1 MAPAAAGAVE
11 GSSRS
16 RRMRSALQTGP
27 VEVGGVREWQPP
39 PGQPGEGMI
48 IETSRGDVRAILH
61 EARSDTGRGIV
72 WVWGVRGGF
81 DGPADSV
88 YRSLAEELRD
98 EVTSLRVDYH
108 HPTAFD
114 ECVHDALAGVAY
126 LGERGCEIV
135 ALVGQSLGGAVVI
148 AAAPRSPLVR
158 AVVALSS
165 QTLGAGNAADV
176 SPVPLLLIHG
186 ENDRNLPVQC
196 SRLIYEWA
204 EEPKELVIY
213 PGAGHGLRQCK
224 DEVRGLLRGWLIEK
238 LAVPDNSQGGSDA

>member
-1 MAPAAAGAVE
+1 MASSEAGAI
-11 GSSRS
+11 GRSSRVRPAS
-16 RRMRSALQTGP
+16 RTWP

-39 PGQPGEGMI
+39 PGQPGEGVV

-61 EARSDTGRGIV
+61 EAKSQAGTAIV

-98 EVTSLRVDYH
+98 GVTSLRVDYR
-108 HPTAFD
+108 HPTVFD

-126 LGERGCEIV
+126 LGERGCKNL
-135 ALVGQSLGGAVVI
+135 AMVGHSLGGAVVI
-148 AAAPRSPLVR
+148 AAAPQSPLVR
-158 AVVALSS
+158 AVAALSS
-165 QTLGAGNAADV
+165 QTLGAGNVAAV
-176 SPVPLLLIHG
+176 SPVPLLLVHG
-186 ENDRNLPVQC
+186 EEDRNLPVEC

-204 EEPKELVIY
+204 EEPKELVVY

-224 DEVRGLLRGWLIEK
+224 DEVRGLLRDWLVDK
-238 LAVPDNSQGGSDA
+238 LKVTDNPEGERDA